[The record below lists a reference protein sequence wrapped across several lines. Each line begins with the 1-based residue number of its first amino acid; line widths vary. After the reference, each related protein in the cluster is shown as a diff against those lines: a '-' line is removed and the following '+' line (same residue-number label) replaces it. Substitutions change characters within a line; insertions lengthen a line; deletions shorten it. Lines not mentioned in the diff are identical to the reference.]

1 MSSFQII
8 QGGMGVAVSNWQLA
22 RAVAKAGQLGVVSGT
37 GLGIVFAR
45 RLQEGDPG
53 GHLRRA
59 AAAFPFP
66 DIAKRVVD
74 TYFIEG
80 GKPVGKPFKPAP
92 QPDHPFAGP
101 VAELT
106 VLANF
111 AEVWLAKE
119 GHPHPIGIN
128 FLEKIQLPMPAQL
141 FGAMLA
147 GVDYV
152 LIGAGIP
159 RTVPGMLDAL
169 AQGKPAEMKLDVEN
183 AQPGEEWI
191 NRFDPAT
198 FCTTTPPKLKR
209 PQFLAIVSSATLAMT
224 LARKSNGEVDGF
236 IVESSLAGG
245 HNAPPRGPMNLSR
258 DGEPVYGPRDTAE
271 LDKIRD
277 IGKPFYLAG
286 GCATRERLA
295 DALALGASGVQVGTA
310 FAFCDESG
318 IAPDLKRRVIDMS
331 RDKSVRVFTDPSA
344 SPTSFPFKVV
354 QIDGTVSETDVYEAR
369 KRICDMGYLRRA
381 YRKEDGTLGHRCAA
395 EPVEHFV
402 RKGGSEPETVGRKCI
417 CNALFA
423 TIGLGQVDRKGNT
436 EPAIVTAG
444 STEIDLSR
452 FISPDQSSYAA
463 SDVIAAILGE

>member
-8 QGGMGVAVSNWQLA
+8 QGGMGVAVSNWHLA
-22 RAVAKAGQLGVVSGT
+22 RAVAQAGQLGVVSGT

-45 RLQEGDPG
+45 RLQEGDEG

-66 DIAKRVVD
+66 DVAKRVLD

-80 GKPVGKPFKPAP
+80 GKPAEKPFKPAP
-92 QPDHPFAGP
+92 LPDLPLP
-101 VAELT
+101 VPVSELT

-119 GHPHPIGIN
+119 GHSNPVGIN

-147 GVDYV
+147 NVDYI

-159 RTVPGMLDAL
+159 RYVPGMLDAL

-183 AQPGEEWI
+183 ALPGEEWI
-191 NRFDPAT
+191 NRFDPAA
-198 FCTTTPPKLKR
+198 FCGTTPPTLKR
-209 PQFLAIVSSATLAMT
+209 PKFLAIVSSATLAMT
-224 LARKSNGEVDGF
+224 LARKSNGVVDGF
-236 IVESSLAGG
+236 IVESALAGG
-245 HNAPPRGPMNLSR
+245 HNAPPRGPMTLSPE
-258 DGEPVYGPRDTAE
+258 GEPVYGPRDTAE

-286 GCATRERLA
+286 GCASPARLA

-318 IAPDLKRRVIDMS
+318 IAPDLKRSVIDMS
-331 RDKSVRVFTDPSA
+331 REHKVRVFTDPAA

-354 QIDGTVSETDVYEAR
+354 QIDGTISDPDVYEAR
-369 KRICDMGYLRRA
+369 KRICDMGYLRKA

-402 RKGGSEPETVGRKCI
+402 RKGGTESETVGRKCI
-417 CNALFA
+417 CNALFG
-423 TIGLGQVDRKGNT
+423 TIGLGQVDRQGHT

-444 STEIDLSR
+444 STEIDLTQ
-452 FISPDQSSYAA
+452 FITPERSSYTAQ
-463 SDVIAAILGE
+463 DVLDMLLKS